1 MSYKFFELS
10 KEDTVGI
17 ISLNNPPVNAFTL
30 DMAKEFEKIIKHI
43 TEMDSIKSLLIT
55 GKEKIFSAGADIS
68 LMRCGDWTYLE
79 ALIDVG
85 QRAFKRLES
94 SEKIVIAV
102 INGHCMGG
110 ALELALACDR
120 RFMATGRAKIGL
132 PELKIGLI
140 PSWGAAYR
148 LPKLIGKSEA
158 LDLIIRGKLL
168 SAEEA
173 KEMGIVDEI
182 YSDDELL
189 KKALEYAKEI
199 SSGATFAIGMIKRC
213 INESV
218 GLSLEESMRLECDV
232 QREVFKS
239 QDCKEGMNA
248 FLEKRNPNFVGK

>member
-30 DMAKEFEKIIKHI
+30 EMAKEFDKIINHI
-43 TEMDSIKSLLIT
+43 TGMESIKSLIIT
-55 GKEKIFSAGADIS
+55 GKEKIFSAGADIG
-68 LMRCGDWTYLE
+68 LMRSRDWKYLE
-79 ALIDVG
+79 ALIEVG

-120 RFMATGRAKIGL
+120 RLMATGRARLGL
-132 PELKIGLI
+132 PEVKIGLI

-148 LPKLIGKSEA
+148 LPRLIGKSKA

-173 KEMGIVDEI
+173 KEVGIVDEI

-189 KKALEYAKEI
+189 KKSLEYAKEI
-199 SSGATFAIGMIKRC
+199 SSGATFAMGMIKRC

-218 GLSLEESMRLECDV
+218 GLALEESMRLECEV
-232 QREVFKS
+232 QSEVFRS
-239 QDCKEGMNA
+239 HDCKEGMNA